1 MPETRKLIVDEPLA
15 EELVSLRERW
25 LTSGVSNIVVRDSA
39 GEEWPLTES
48 TTNFL
53 RQIVTL
59 AAQSRLTIEPLP
71 KIITTTVAA
80 QLLGTTRPTI
90 RKWIEAG
97 IIPAHKVG
105 SHTKLRAT
113 DVLALQEKRSQQRRE
128 AFAELRAFE
137 EEFVPTNL

>member
-1 MPETRKLIVDEPLA
+1 MRETQKLIVDEPLA
-15 EELVSLRERW
+15 EELLSLRERW
-25 LTSGVSNIVVRDSA
+25 LTSGIPKIVVLDSA

-71 KIITTTVAA
+71 TIITTTVAA
-80 QLLGTTRPTI
+80 QLLGTTRPTL

-97 IIPAHKVG
+97 LIPAHKVG
-105 SHTKLRAT
+105 SHTKLRAA
-113 DVLALQEKRSQQRRE
+113 DVLEFQEKRLQQRRE
-128 AFAELRAFE
+128 AYAELRAFE
-137 EEFVPTNL
+137 EEFVPGSQ